1 MIKSVWAIFQSGLE
15 QLQALLGLERSLDD
29 VNSGQMALRAVLIYI
44 LALALVRIGSKRF
57 LSHATA
63 FDVVVGIML
72 GSILSRAINGSAPFL
87 PTILA
92 SGALVGLHWGFAAL
106 AASTSFFGPLVK
118 GNPRLLI
125 KDGHVQDAEM
135 RAANLTASDLDE
147 ALRLQSHQEDP
158 SKIKR
163 AYLERNGSISVIPY
177 EQEARILDVA
187 TEQGVSTIRIRMAP
201 SAALSDP

>member
-1 MIKSVWAIFQSGLE
+1 
-15 QLQALLGLERSLDD
+15 
-29 VNSGQMALRAVLIYI
+29 VLIYI

-187 TEQGVSTIRIRMAP
+187 TEQGVSTMRIRMAP